1 VAQVVAGR
9 ITSEHDVAA
18 AQPGA
23 SGDPERVADDVR
35 EYLEQVHGQAADRT
49 RDLGSAVV
57 EETPGLGHEGARARC
72 PRTPWPGWSGSRRP
86 GALASYREAKG
97 LEGSDRALPAAPG
110 LSQTEARAAWW
121 DAWEALGRP
130 QETRVEAALSDGALQ
145 SRVAAWEREQAWA
158 PAHAD
163 ESLRQ
168 AELDAEEA
176 RQEAILARS
185 IGDEEAAARW
195 EQEAQDR
202 ATVADAMGTVAEARG
217 EWAGQTAVTQDLA
230 ERARDELLSRGLAPG
245 QEPDRTSAEEW
256 LEHQREVDARD
267 EAVRDVTEL
276 DVPLVEGEDRAA
288 SGAAESDTAV
298 ADGTPEVKA
307 DASDDLGDDL
317 PEEPAQEE
325 AGGSS
330 EDGTTTGATDVS
342 GRVDRSEAPGSVVAP
357 VPSSDDSRDITPD
370 EEQRATDSDGYV
382 PEEQEPE
389 VRPAHVV
396 APVHPEDAEL
406 DALVATAH
414 DASATVADRESEE
427 SAHDAWEAE
436 ESTAP
441 EAEGS
446 PGTADVAE
454 ATYAPDTVDA

>member
-1 VAQVVAGR
+1 MTWPPRSLGR
-9 ITSEHDVAA
+9 RVI
-18 AQPGA
+18 
-23 SGDPERVADDVR
+23 PERVADDVR
-35 EYLEQVHGQAADRT
+35 EYLEQVHGQASRPDQGPRV
-49 RDLGSAVV
+49 GVV
-57 EETPGLGHEGARARC
+57 EETPGWATKALGPVPEDAMARLEWESKAGCAGVVPGGEGAGGVRPSSTGR
-72 PRTPWPGWSGSRRP
+72 PWPVSDG
-86 GALASYREAKG
+86 GAGGVVGRVGGAG
-97 LEGSDRALPAAPG
+97 TAPG
-110 LSQTEARAAWW
+110 DPRG
-121 DAWEALGRP
+121 GRP
-130 QETRVEAALSDGALQ
+130 IRWCSPVPRGRLGA
-145 SRVAAWEREQAWA
+145 EQAWA

-330 EDGTTTGATDVS
+330 EDGTTTGAADVS